1 MSEINHPSHYN
12 EIQIE
17 CIEVA
22 KHFDFT
28 IGNAIKYLW
37 RAGKKGNI
45 VQDLAKAQWYIR
57 YHIKNLREGT
67 HRPRATFS
75 IADHDGKILAIEDVR
90 QIILTHLPLGSAICE
105 IMAIH
110 PLTDYNVKEKMLKNV
125 LQIIDSFMRS
135 AALDSALDTLQ
146 RKAPKY
152 EHVNVY
158 LETREKVMCRDCGE
172 NLSA

>member
-12 EIQIE
+12 EIEIE

-57 YHIKNLREGT
+57 YHIKNLREGAY
-67 HRPRATFS
+67 HARATFS
-75 IADHDGKILAIEDVR
+75 IADRDGKILAIEDVK

-105 IMAIH
+105 M
-110 PLTDYNVKEKMLKNV
+110 LTLHRFASLNEKEKMLQNV

-135 AALDSALDTLQ
+135 ADLDSALDNLQ
-146 RKAPKY
+146 RRAPKC

-158 LETREKVMCRDCGE
+158 LETREKVMCRDCEE